1 MHFPDLEVG
10 CDWSTFFTFRFSRR
24 AETRDK
30 PLRTSA
36 WDATLARNTAVPLRL
51 NGTKISYDLPS
62 TSILLFQKNI
72 CISYLL
78 RIFVSDMVAMLLS
91 LFPNIKIFGIHT
103 YSQKLN
109 MLYWHNFFFHELEI
123 KQQAGIGFPVKSI
136 HSALYIT
143 INSCN

>member
-72 CISYLL
+72 CISDLL

-91 LFPNIKIFGIHT
+91 LFPNIKIFGT
-103 YSQKLN
+103 YIFTEVKHVILA
-109 MLYWHNFFFHELEI
+109 YFFFHELEI

>member
-1 MHFPDLEVG
+1 MTGL
-10 CDWSTFFTFRFSRR
+10 RFLPFGS

-30 PLRTSA
+30 PLSASA
-36 WDATLARNTAVPLRL
+36 WEATLAINSAVPLRL
-51 NGTKISYDLPS
+51 NGAKISYCLPS
-62 TSILLFQKNI
+62 ISILLFKKNI
-72 CISYLL
+72 CISDLL
-78 RIFVSDMVAMLLS
+78 KILVCDMVAMLLS

-109 MLYWHNFFFHELEI
+109 MFDWQNFFHDLEI

-136 HSALYIT
+136 YPALYIR